1 MKIRK
6 SILEL
11 IPYPPGKPI
20 EELTRECGIQ
30 KVIKLASNENPLGPS
45 PRATAAI
52 RRALSQLHRYPDG
65 SGYYLKQSLGR
76 YLGVKPEQ
84 ILLGNGSNEIIE
96 LALRTF
102 LGPGFEVISPTPS
115 FLVYGK
121 VVQAM
126 GGKNVLV
133 PLKRFTIDLEAIL
146 NRIGPR
152 TQIVIVNNPNNPTGT
167 IIKKKEWE
175 RFLKA
180 VPSRILILLDEAY
193 IDFVDDPECPNGMNY
208 LNSEKNLLVIRTFS
222 KAFGLAGLRIGYG
235 LTRADLADYI
245 NRVRQPFNVNSLAQA
260 GARGALEDRAFF
272 ENTRTL
278 VRKGKKVLEKGL
290 TQIGLSYI
298 PSQTNFI
305 LIRVP
310 RKAQI
315 VYEAMLRKGVIIR
328 SMKTYGL
335 EDYIRV
341 NVGLPEENQVF
352 LRALKQVIGDKGLKG
367 SRGQGLKR
375 KAS

>member
-1 MKIRK
+1 MKIKK

-20 EELTRECGIQ
+20 EELTREYGIQ

-45 PRATAAI
+45 PKATAAI
-52 RRALSQLHRYPDG
+52 RRALSELHRYPDG

-76 YLGVKPEQ
+76 YLGVKPDQ

-126 GGKNVLV
+126 GGKNVLI

-175 RFLKA
+175 RFLRA
-180 VPSRILILLDEAY
+180 VPTRILILLDEAY
-193 IDFVDDPECPNGMNY
+193 IDFVDDPDCPNGMNY
-208 LNSEKNLLVIRTFS
+208 LNSEKNILVIRTFS

-272 ENTRTL
+272 ENTQTL

-290 TQIGLSYI
+290 TRIGLSYI

-310 RKAQI
+310 RKAQV

-328 SMKTYGL
+328 SMKSYGL

-341 NVGLPEENQVF
+341 NVGLPEENRFF
-352 LRALKQVIGDKGLKG
+352 LRALKQVIT
-367 SRGQGLKR
+367 
-375 KAS
+375 A

>member
-1 MKIRK
+1 MKIKK
-6 SILEL
+6 SILDL

-20 EELTRECGIQ
+20 EELTREYGIQ

-45 PRATAAI
+45 PKALEAI
-52 RRALSQLHRYPDG
+52 RSALSQLHRYPDG
-65 SGYYLKQSLGR
+65 SGYYLKESLGR
-76 YLGVKPEQ
+76 YLGLKPEQ
-84 ILLGNGSNEIIE
+84 ILLGNGSNEIID

-102 LGPGFEVISPTPS
+102 LRPGFEVVSPTPS

-133 PLKRFTIDLEAIL
+133 PLKRFTVDLGAAL

-193 IDFVDDPECPNGMNY
+193 VDFVEDPEYPDGINY
-208 LNSEKNLLVIRTFS
+208 LNSETNLIVIRTFS

-260 GARGALEDRAFF
+260 GARGALEDLDFY
-272 ENTRTL
+272 EQTRSL
-278 VRKGKKVLEKGL
+278 VRKGKKDLERGL
-290 TQIGLSYI
+290 TRMGLSYL

-310 RKAQI
+310 LKAQA

-328 SMKTYGL
+328 SMKSYGL

-341 NVGLPEENQVF
+341 NAGLPEENRCF
-352 LRALKQVIGDKGLKG
+352 LKALKQVL
-367 SRGQGLKR
+367 SRKESLLKR
-375 KAS
+375 AFVA